1 MLSTVPLIGYF
12 FIAGSFSYKFYNI
25 FKNKSI
31 DNRRKFEEMSSVA
44 ITTTTIIGS
53 SITGALVGQALIPIP
68 VFGAFVGSVIGG
80 YLG

>member
-1 MLSTVPLIGYF
+1 
-12 FIAGSFSYKFYNI
+12 
-25 FKNKSI
+25 
-31 DNRRKFEEMSSVA
+31 MSSVA